1 MKKVQIYSFWTLP
14 LYNYLGIL
22 STKSVGIFFYLIL
35 RTYSL
40 ACTTQSIQVIG
51 KKAFVMESGQPYYWE
66 TDYLLN
72 PCFVFLRKSKFSTTK
87 FVFPFKQTKKRLFL
101 LCNTL

>member
-1 MKKVQIYSFWTLP
+1 MKKSTNLLF
-14 LYNYLGIL
+14 LGVACIQL
-22 STKSVGIFFYLIL
+22 FGNFKYKKCWYFFYLIL

-72 PCFVFLRKSKFSTTK
+72 PCFVF
-87 FVFPFKQTKKRLFL
+87 
-101 LCNTL
+101 